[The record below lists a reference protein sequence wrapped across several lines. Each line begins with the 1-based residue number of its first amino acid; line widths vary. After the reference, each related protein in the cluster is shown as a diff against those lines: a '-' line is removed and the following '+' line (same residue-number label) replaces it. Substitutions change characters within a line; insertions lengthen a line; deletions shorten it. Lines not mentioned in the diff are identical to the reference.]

1 MTMIEKLWRGCLSS
15 QRMFFLFHRSH
26 LQFFALLALGMLL
39 GYDGFSASQNNGVE
53 VDFWRARCQAQTTRE
68 NQLFPQTVLIGTAQS
83 EASLYPS

>member
-39 GYDGFSASQNNGVE
+39 TNLFVPNTGGCLAG
-53 VDFWRARCQAQTTRE
+53 ARDVAE
-68 NQLFPQTVLIGTAQS
+68 SI
-83 EASLYPS
+83 